1 MHPRFR
7 AGRQGS
13 LFEVLFLP
21 QDRQPRGVVLHTPPF
36 AEELN
41 KSRRM
46 IAQQAR
52 ALARE
57 GWAVLVP
64 DCYGCG
70 DSGGDFADGR
80 WELWVDDLADGLSE
94 VMDCYPGPVT
104 LWGLRAGCLL
114 AVDLAERLPF
124 SLRGVILWQPVVN
137 GQHFLT
143 QFLRL
148 RMASGM
154 LNGEAAETTRAL
166 RERLEQGEPLEIAGY
181 TLHPQLA
188 AALNRA
194 RLQPPADSVLWLEVS
209 GSSEEEGSGASL
221 SPASQRIVQ
230 GWRSQEVRVEAQ
242 ALPGE
247 PFWATQEIGTA
258 PALIEETTRWQVQHG

>member
-1 MHPRFR
+1 MHPGFR
-7 AGRQGS
+7 SGHRGA

-21 QDRQPRGVVLHTPPF
+21 RDRQPRGVILHAPPF

-46 IAQQAR
+46 ISQQAR
-52 ALARE
+52 FLAAE

-70 DSGGDFADGR
+70 DSGGDFADAR
-80 WELWVDDLADGLSE
+80 WQVWIDDLADGLSA
-94 VMDCYPGPVT
+94 VVGRYPGPVT
-104 LWGLRAGCLL
+104 LWGLRTGCLL
-114 AVDLAERLPF
+114 VGELARRLSYP
-124 SLRGVILWQPVVN
+124 LQGVILWQPVVN
-137 GQHFLT
+137 GQQFLT

-154 LNGEAAETTRAL
+154 ISGTGETTREL
-166 RERLEQGEPLEIAGY
+166 RERLEQGESLEVAGY

-188 AALNRA
+188 AELDRA
-194 RLQPPADSVLWLEVS
+194 RLQPSADSVLWLEVT
-209 GSSEEEGSGASL
+209 GSGAEEERATSL
-221 SPASQRIVQ
+221 SPASQRVVD
-230 GWRSQEVRVEAQ
+230 GWRAKGVQVAVH

-247 PFWATQEIGTA
+247 PFWATQEIGEA
-258 PALIEETTRWQVQHG
+258 PALIEETTRWQVQKG